1 MKKAIY
7 WLMGEEGGRAT
18 LAIWRW
24 LWGLPV
30 TPEPEPEPEP
40 QKVLEVAEASLQ
52 TMQAS
57 VKQLA
62 QATNQQ
68 YEGYRQAKRKYLQRV
83 RELEQLE
90 RMAALAQQE
99 GRKDDARIAVARAMH
114 LEEFLPQ
121 LEEQV
126 KRAEQFMQESQAML
140 RQERS
145 RLEAYRNDLQDL
157 KDLTEINEALAA
169 IAQVHDRQDI
179 ESTRIQ
185 FEQAKASVHERY
197 LERQAYAEL
206 LANSAGSGK
215 TNSDQLTQE
224 AEISR
229 RLQHLKERE

>member
-7 WLMGEEGGRAT
+7 WLMGEKGGRVT
-18 LAIWRW
+18 LAVWRW

-30 TPEPEPEPEP
+30 TPEPEPEADP
-40 QKVLEVAEASLQ
+40 KSALEVAEASLE
-52 TMQAS
+52 TMQES
-57 VKQLA
+57 VKKLA

-83 RELEQLE
+83 QELEQLE
-90 RMAALAQQE
+90 SSAALAQQE
-99 GRKDDARIAVARAMH
+99 GRQDDARVAITRAMH

-126 KRAEQFMQESQAML
+126 KRAEQFMQDSQAML

-179 ESTRIQ
+179 ESTRTQ
-185 FEQAKASVHERY
+185 FEQAKASVHQRY

-206 LANSAGSGK
+206 LANSSDSGGASSG
-215 TNSDQLTQE
+215 NLNQE
-224 AEISR
+224 SEVSR
-229 RLQHLKERE
+229 RLQHLKARE